1 MVDRMTLFALFRW
14 PLFQFFLVVALML
27 GALYLFGDDAGQNM
41 RETHMAEIA
50 PILEKEKN
58 LPAPVLIENGTYKK
72 VYELVD
78 NETGCA
84 VYVTTEAKFGWGF
97 TGMQAVRLPDT
108 TVKNIPGDGIKRQ
121 IGKTYLATGEYTA
134 GIWRKIQSNGVIEYS
149 VVDESVIIG
158 A

>member
-1 MVDRMTLFALFRW
+1 MVDRMSLFALFRW
-14 PLFQFFLVVALML
+14 PLFQFFLAVALIL

-50 PILEKEKN
+50 LILEKEKN
-58 LPAPVLIENGTYKK
+58 LSAPVLIENGTYKK

-84 VYVTTEAKFGWGF
+84 VYVTTEHKLGWGL
-97 TGMQAVRLPDT
+97 TSLEAARLPNSMAE
-108 TVKNIPGDGIKRQ
+108 NINGDGIEKQ
-121 IGKTYLATGEYTA
+121 IGKTYLKTGEYTA
-134 GIWRKIQSNGVIEYS
+134 GIWRTIHKNGLVEYS
-149 VVDESVIIG
+149 SAGKSVKIG